1 MITGTARDTYPEETP
16 EQALAGARAFWG
28 DPSLSDATVAQLK
41 AFATAAPITGTA
53 TQMAQRRAQRFNALR
68 QLVAASPDYQT
79 C

>member
-1 MITGTARDTYPEETP
+1 MVELVEDPASLLDVVAIEQDRFERAR
-16 EQALAGARAFWG
+16 